1 MHSLDQSF
9 NTNINTSQYPK
20 GKIDLLMLRKLID
33 YKKLDHALAAL
44 LIETYPDG
52 YGDDDIIIFK
62 NAQGETIEAV
72 ELRTADTQY
81 LVKISKSLA
90 NFISNFDDTIE
101 KELESK
107 SEPVLEEVASNE
119 YAGEQEVDFDL
130 EDDQEAI

>member
-1 MHSLDQSF
+1 
-9 NTNINTSQYPK
+9 
-20 GKIDLLMLRKLID
+20 MLRKLVD

-62 NAQGETIEAV
+62 NAHGETIEAV
-72 ELRTADTQY
+72 ELKTSDIIY

-101 KELESK
+101 KGLETK
-107 SEPVLEEVASNE
+107 SEPVMEEVESQE
-119 YAGEQEVDFDL
+119 FEGEMDIDF
-130 EDDQEAI
+130 EQDDDMD